1 MSAKSAK
8 SEHTKKVARRPIHP
22 DCVEKFRADV
32 QPLSSPAGIE
42 AQREGRSTPSSVS
55 SATLPAVSQAC
66 VDEHG
71 RSMPY
76 ACAVSFGSLVGCRR
90 AVLER
95 KTHAA
100 LMLRRMAMRQCSSP
114 ALSRAGSLCSSP
126 ARSIAATTMRAKEG
140 TAARREAKLALTQ
153 KRVHEKACV
162 FFPVLAW
169 THSKPFLP
177 TATPYKHSRENI
189 KNAL

>member
-1 MSAKSAK
+1 
-8 SEHTKKVARRPIHP
+8 
-22 DCVEKFRADV
+22 
-32 QPLSSPAGIE
+32 
-42 AQREGRSTPSSVS
+42 
-55 SATLPAVSQAC
+55 
-66 VDEHG
+66 
-71 RSMPY
+71 MPY

-177 TATPYKHSRENI
+177 TATPYKHSRENTKESFI
-189 KNAL
+189 KTTPPRRRGAPGGSKHPCCGPLPHAAIHSLDGSKCTSIKVVVN

>member
-1 MSAKSAK
+1 MK
-8 SEHTKKVARRPIHP
+8 HT
-22 DCVEKFRADV
+22 
-32 QPLSSPAGIE
+32 QL
-42 AQREGRSTPSSVS
+42 T
-55 SATLPAVSQAC
+55 SATGSVGHEAC
-66 VDEHG
+66 VDDHAL
-71 RSMPY
+71 SKPC

-100 LMLRRMAMRQCSSP
+100 LTLRRKAMRQCSSP
-114 ALSRAGSLCSSP
+114 ALGRAGSLCSSP

-140 TAARREAKLALTQ
+140 TAARREAKLALTR

-169 THSKPFLP
+169 THSKPLLP
-177 TATPYKHSRENI
+177 TATPYKHSRENTKESFI
-189 KNAL
+189 KTTPPRRRGAPGGSKHPCCGPLPHAAIHLSS

>member
-1 MSAKSAK
+1 MAVSATKSGETPAVMPCAAG
-8 SEHTKKVARRPIHP
+8 SALEPCLHR
-22 DCVEKFRADV
+22 
-32 QPLSSPAGIE
+32 SPA
-42 AQREGRSTPSSVS
+42 QSTPSS
-55 SATLPAVSQAC
+55 AAPLEALNSQAC

-100 LMLRRMAMRQCSSP
+100 LTLRRKAMRQCSSP

-140 TAARREAKLALTQ
+140 TAARREAKLALTR
-153 KRVHEKACV
+153 KRVHEKKGVRVLSRAC
-162 FFPVLAW
+162 LD
-169 THSKPFLP
+169 SQ
-177 TATPYKHSRENI
+177 
-189 KNAL
+189 